1 MRGNHFFYIINFFNK
16 LTYYR
21 YQIGDYSGQ
30 SPDLDQQKNKLDQI
44 YGKFRLAETAAIFIK

>member
-1 MRGNHFFYIINFFNK
+1 MYINK

-30 SPDLDQQKNKLDQI
+30 SPDLDQQKIKLEQI
-44 YGKFRLAETAAIFIK
+44 YGKIRLSETAAIFIK

>member
-1 MRGNHFFYIINFFNK
+1 MYINK

-30 SPDLDQQKNKLDQI
+30 SPDLDQQKNKLEQI
-44 YGKFRLAETAAIFIK
+44 YGKFRLAETTAIFIK

>member
-1 MRGNHFFYIINFFNK
+1 MYINK

-21 YQIGDYSGQ
+21 YQIDDYSGQ

>member
-1 MRGNHFFYIINFFNK
+1 MYINK

-30 SPDLDQQKNKLDQI
+30 SPDLDQRKIKLEQI
-44 YGKFRLAETAAIFIK
+44 YDKFRLAETTVIFIK